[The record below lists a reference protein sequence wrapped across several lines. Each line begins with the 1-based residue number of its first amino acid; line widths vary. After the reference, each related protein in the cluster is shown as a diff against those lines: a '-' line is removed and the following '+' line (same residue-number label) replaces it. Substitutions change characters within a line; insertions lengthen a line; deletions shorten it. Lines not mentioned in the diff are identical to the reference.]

1 MSEIRPLTNDELN
14 DYHEG
19 VKIARLAYEANPTL
33 NAIKIDDY
41 LEQIGRLLATVD
53 AAECRAEAL
62 VQATEQLIQASR
74 SFRLAWIDQKCGI
87 GIHHGH
93 LEAAEQVAKRAIRGE
108 VELPA
113 QDRGE
118 VRT

>member
-1 MSEIRPLTNDELN
+1 MREFTE
-14 DYHEG
+14 
-19 VKIARLAYEANPTL
+19 
-33 NAIKIDDY
+33 
-41 LEQIGRLLATVD
+41 EQLKERFN
-53 AAECRAEAL
+53 AL

-118 VRT
+118 EAQDGREKS

>member
-1 MSEIRPLTNDELN
+1 MSEIHDKCPKCGSELEWWQPNFLVQQWCTNSECRWRSEHRPTDL
-14 DYHEG
+14 
-19 VKIARLAYEANPTL
+19 IAALQSQLA
-33 NAIKIDDY
+33 
-41 LEQIGRLLATVD
+41 
-53 AAECRAEAL
+53 AAERRAEAL

-74 SFRLAWIDQKCGI
+74 SFRLAWRDQKCGI

-113 QDRGE
+113 QDRGDD
-118 VRT
+118 

>member
-1 MSEIRPLTNDELN
+1 MGREGRELR
-14 DYHEG
+14 EFT
-19 VKIARLAYEANPTL
+19 E
-33 NAIKIDDY
+33 
-41 LEQIGRLLATVD
+41 EQLKERFN
-53 AAECRAEAL
+53 AL

-118 VRT
+118 EEPPLPCSTCQERIDHGCVNDDCPHGREN